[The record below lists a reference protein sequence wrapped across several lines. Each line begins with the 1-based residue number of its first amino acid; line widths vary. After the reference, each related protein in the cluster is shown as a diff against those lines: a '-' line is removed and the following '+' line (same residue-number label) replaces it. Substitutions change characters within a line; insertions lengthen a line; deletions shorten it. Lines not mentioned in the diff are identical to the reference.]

1 MNPLPMTVLS
11 YAMKMKLMADS
22 STTKYYVPYSKT
34 LLVANQK
41 QNATNE
47 QKILM
52 MSIALVL
59 QFALSNAKVM
69 KWNVLTG

>member
-1 MNPLPMTVLS
+1 MIVPS
-11 YAMKMKLMADS
+11 YATKTKLMADS
-22 STTKYYVPYSKT
+22 STTKCYVPYSKT
-34 LLVANQK
+34 LLVASQK

-52 MSIALVL
+52 MSIVLPL